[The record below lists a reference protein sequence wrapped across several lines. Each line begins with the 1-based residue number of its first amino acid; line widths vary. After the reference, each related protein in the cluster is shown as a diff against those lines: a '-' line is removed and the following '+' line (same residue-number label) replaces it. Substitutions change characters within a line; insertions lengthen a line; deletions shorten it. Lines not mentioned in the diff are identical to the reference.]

1 MKKWLGLLGVTAG
14 LVLGIAPTTLSQI
27 NHTEKPRSL
36 GLRVKEDSTPVT
48 GKQEQLSSPNPQPLA
63 PTPSENLVAPTH
75 SEELSPKVPEVP
87 TGFTVFPVGINV
99 GTRSAIFSVLVRGLE
114 DGTNAVDFANWLVPF
129 DAVVE
134 ALKLKVTPL
143 ENGQLELRSPSSV
156 TRIDPKQLRNDP
168 ELGLVFS
175 IQQIQT
181 LLGVPAEFD
190 INEYAIAFNP
200 GQADFTPGQ
209 MRVTPTPVQL
219 EGLPRIKAPDATVA
233 AVEQRV
239 NATNALGNSLNFQ
252 GDLQA
257 VGTIFNGS
265 GYLRINQPELD
276 DSRTWNIAQAQYL
289 QQNPFADYV
298 VGSQPT
304 FWRSQR
310 AGSYWG
316 FTTIQRQG
324 FTPPAQLY
332 GGGFSPRER
341 LQANQV
347 GRTIAGEAEP
357 GTLVRLT
364 EGFGGRVLDEVL
376 VDSSGVYRFEDVQ
389 VEGDIFGGNY
399 QVLLYRQGRL
409 TEAPEIREATFSSV
423 PGQIPAG
430 ASATIVSAGVGR
442 KVEDNRFWGEFT
454 DIQGGIAQ
462 RWGVSESF
470 TLGVGT
476 VYDKTIR
483 GLGEIF
489 FRPSNVPFEVSASIL
504 SPDEENT
511 WDVDAYV
518 YYRPTPNISAQFS
531 SDRFS
536 RRLNLDWRLSPKFT
550 LLGLYNNLDGV
561 AGGMQFS
568 SSSRDATTFARVTL
582 DEQNRLRWN
591 VLQRLGDWELNG
603 RGNEVSTRSQLK
615 YNLSGDRVL
624 DTGHALLL
632 DYETLDLSNE
642 EDTGE
647 LLSLGWRYRSS
658 ARAADGNFLWETY
671 LGYGVSSQG
680 SGIIASAQTAAI
692 PGLLLRLRYQAV
704 SLDLGEESF
713 SLELVSSANLQRG
726 IFPGDRRS
734 DYLRTQGGL
743 LIQPFFDRNNNGK
756 RDSSEEFYTETADLL
771 FILNNQ
777 PLKSSQP
784 EVQRDRVVVR
794 LPPGTYRLDL
804 DPAGFPLDWQPLVE
818 AMAVDVVAGSY
829 TPISVPLI
837 PSFTLSGV
845 VTDSSGNAV
854 AGARVEAVGSKGT
867 QRRFSVTNGAGVYYL
882 ERLQP
887 DTYTLLV
894 NGKPAQPGTIT
905 LDDSSEPL
913 GELNLLQEQP

>member
-1 MKKWLGLLGVTAG
+1 MCLSPRFLLIILGGTAG
-14 LVLGIAPTTLSQI
+14 LVLGIAPATLSQI
-27 NHTEKPRSL
+27 NRTI
-36 GLRVKEDSTPVT
+36 VTPT
-48 GKQEQLSSPNPQPLA
+48 NSQNSQQLPPNQPEA
-63 PTPSENLVAPTH
+63 PAR
-75 SEELSPKVPEVP
+75 
-87 TGFTVFPVGINV
+87 FTVFPVGINV
-99 GTRSAIFSVLVRGLE
+99 GSRSVIFSVLVRGLE
-114 DGTNAVDFANWLVPF
+114 DGTQAVDFVNWLVPF

-134 ALKLKVTPL
+134 ALNLKVTPL
-143 ENGQLELRSPSSV
+143 ENGELELRSPSRV
-156 TRIDPKQLRNDP
+156 TRIDPKQLINDP

-175 IQQIQT
+175 IEQIQR
-181 LLGVPAEFD
+181 LFDIPAEFD
-190 INEYAIAFNP
+190 INDYAIVLNP
-200 GQADFTPGQ
+200 GQIEPTPGQ
-209 MRVTPTPVQL
+209 TRATQAPVQL
-219 EGLPRIKAPDATVA
+219 EGLPRIKAPNVTVA
-233 AVEQRV
+233 AIEQRV
-239 NATNALGNSLNFQ
+239 NATNALGNSLNIQ

-257 VGTIFNGS
+257 VGTLFNGS
-265 GYLRINQPELD
+265 GYLRLSQPELD
-276 DSRTWNIAQAQYL
+276 DSHTWSLAEAQYL
-289 QQNPFADYV
+289 QQNPTADYV
-298 VGSQPT
+298 LGSQPT

-310 AGSYWG
+310 AGNYWG

-324 FTPPAQLY
+324 FTPPEQFF

-347 GRTIAGEAEP
+347 GRTIVGEAEP

-389 VEGDIFGGNY
+389 VEGGIFGGNY

-409 TEAPEIREATFSSV
+409 AEPPEIREATFSSV

-430 ASATIVSAGVGR
+430 TSATIVSAGVGR
-442 KVEDNRFWGEFT
+442 TVEDNRLWGEFT
-454 DIQGGIAQ
+454 DIQGGVLE

-470 TLGVGT
+470 TVGAGA
-476 VYDKTIR
+476 VYDQTVR

-489 FRPSNVPFEVSASIL
+489 FRPNNVPFEVSASIL
-504 SPDEENT
+504 TPDEENT

-518 YYRPTPNISAQFS
+518 YYRPTPNLSAQFN

-536 RRLNLDWRLSPKFT
+536 RRFNLDWRLSPQFT

-568 SSSRDATTFARVTL
+568 SSSRDAVTFARVTF

-603 RGNEVSTRSQLK
+603 RGNEVTTRSQLK
-615 YNLSGDRVL
+615 YNLTGDRVL

-632 DYETLDLSNE
+632 DYETLNLTNT
-642 EDTGE
+642 ED

-671 LGYGVSSQG
+671 LGYGTGSQG
-680 SGIIASAQTAAI
+680 SGPIVAAQTAAI
-692 PGLLLRLRYQAV
+692 PGLLLRLRYQGV

-734 DYLRTQGGL
+734 DYFRTQGGL

-756 RDSSEEFYTETADLL
+756 RDRGEDYYTETADLL

-804 DPAGFPLDWQPLVE
+804 DPAGYPLDWQPLVE

-829 TPISVPLI
+829 TPIWVPLI
-837 PSFTLSGV
+837 PAFTLSGV
-845 VTDSSGNAV
+845 VTDASGNAV

-894 NGKPAQPGTIT
+894 NGEPAQPGTIT
-905 LDDSSEPL
+905 LNESSQPFR
-913 GELNLLQEQP
+913 ELNLSRMK

>member
-1 MKKWLGLLGVTAG
+1 MRSSFMAVSSIFSPRSWLIVLGGTAG
-14 LVLGIAPTTLSQI
+14 LVLGIAPATLSQI
-27 NHTEKPRSL
+27 DRNI
-36 GLRVKEDSTPVT
+36 VTPT
-48 GKQEQLSSPNPQPLA
+48 TSRQLPPNQPEA
-63 PTPSENLVAPTH
+63 PAR
-75 SEELSPKVPEVP
+75 
-87 TGFTVFPVGINV
+87 FTVFPVGVNV
-99 GTRSAIFSVLVRGLE
+99 GSRSVIFSVLVRGLE
-114 DGTNAVDFANWLVPF
+114 DGTQAVDFVNWLVPF

-134 ALKLKVTPL
+134 ALNLKVTPL
-143 ENGQLELRSPSSV
+143 ENGELELRSPSRV
-156 TRIDPKQLRNDP
+156 TRIDPKQLVNDP

-175 IQQIQT
+175 IEQIQR
-181 LLGVPAEFD
+181 LFDIPVEFD
-190 INEYAIAFNP
+190 INDYAIVLNP
-200 GQADFTPGQ
+200 GQIEPMPGQ
-209 MRVTPTPVQL
+209 MRVTQAPVQL
-219 EGLPRIKAPDATVA
+219 EGLPRIKAPNVTVA

-239 NATNALGNSLNFQ
+239 NATNALGNSLNIQ

-257 VGTIFNGS
+257 VGTFFNGS
-265 GYLRINQPELD
+265 GYLRLNQPELD
-276 DSRTWNIAQAQYL
+276 DSRTWNLAEAQYL
-289 QQNPFADYV
+289 QQNPAADYV
-298 VGSQPT
+298 LGSQPT

-310 AGSYWG
+310 AGNYWG

-324 FTPPAQLY
+324 FTPPEQFF

-347 GRTIAGEAEP
+347 GRTIVGEAEP
-357 GTLVRLT
+357 GTLARLT

-409 TEAPEIREATFSSV
+409 AEPPEIREATFSSV

-442 KVEDNRFWGEFT
+442 TVEDNRFWGEFT
-454 DIQGGIAQ
+454 DIQGGVLE

-470 TLGVGT
+470 TVGAGA
-476 VYDKTIR
+476 VYDQTVR

-504 SPDEENT
+504 TPDEENT

-518 YYRPTPNISAQFS
+518 YYRPTPNLSAQFN

-536 RRLNLDWRLSPKFT
+536 RRFNLDWRLSPKLT

-568 SSSRDATTFARVTL
+568 SSSRDAVTFARVTF

-603 RGNEVSTRSQLK
+603 RGNEVTTRSQLK
-615 YNLSGDRVL
+615 YNLTGDRVL
-624 DTGHALLL
+624 DTGHVLLL
-632 DYETLDLSNE
+632 DYETLDLINE
-642 EDTGE
+642 EDTEE

-671 LGYGVSSQG
+671 LGYG
-680 SGIIASAQTAAI
+680 IASQRSGLIVAAQTAAI
-692 PGLLLRLRYQAV
+692 PGLLLRLRYQGV

-734 DYLRTQGGL
+734 DYFRTLGGL

-756 RDSSEEFYTETADLL
+756 RDRGEAYYTETADLL

-784 EVQRDRVVVR
+784 EVQRDRVVLR
-794 LPPGTYRLDL
+794 LPAGTYRLDL
-804 DPAGFPLDWQPLVE
+804 DPAGYPLDWQPLVE

-837 PSFTLSGV
+837 PAFTLSGV
-845 VTDSSGNAV
+845 VTDASGNPV

-887 DTYTLLV
+887 DAYTLLV
-894 NGKPAQPGTIT
+894 NGEPAQPGTIT
-905 LDDSSEPL
+905 LKESSEPFR
-913 GELNLLQEQP
+913 ELNLVRMK